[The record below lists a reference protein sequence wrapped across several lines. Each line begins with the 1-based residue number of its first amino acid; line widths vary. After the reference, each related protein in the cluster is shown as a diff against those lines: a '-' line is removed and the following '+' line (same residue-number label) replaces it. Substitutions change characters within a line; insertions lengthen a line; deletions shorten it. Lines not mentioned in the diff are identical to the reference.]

1 MRNIYVTSEPKC
13 QTNTLEQIRKTLCV
27 LVSFISVDL
36 SMLLSSADTLRGTSR
51 GIQVLVLNSEIYN
64 ALYLKK
70 DMCAVRDIMDVI
82 KKK

>member
-1 MRNIYVTSEPKC
+1 
-13 QTNTLEQIRKTLCV
+13 
-27 LVSFISVDL
+27 
-36 SMLLSSADTLRGTSR
+36 MLLSSADTLRGTSR